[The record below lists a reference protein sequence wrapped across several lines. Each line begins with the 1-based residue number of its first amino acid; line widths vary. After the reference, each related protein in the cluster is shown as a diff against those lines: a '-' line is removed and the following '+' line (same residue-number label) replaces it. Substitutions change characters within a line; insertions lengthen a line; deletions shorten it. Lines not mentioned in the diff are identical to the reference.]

1 MAINKIAQTNPA
13 ATWAEPVDQ
22 LSIPKLVAFH
32 LISGGLVTVACVI
45 LAPMMKAAGFPP
57 IAALLAAILIVL
69 VPVELGVVLRTAR
82 RDGFHVAVP
91 YRHRLRAREWL
102 WLVPVLIVAAF
113 AGFGVHRLIEPWLIA
128 HVFGWVPEWLTTP
141 VPLDHIDDY
150 SAGHWLVTICAYFLL
165 NGVIGPVVE
174 ELYFR
179 GFLLPRME
187 HLGRWG
193 PLVNSTLFSLY
204 HWWSPWQILA
214 RILAIT
220 PMIYAVRWKKNVYLG
235 MVVHCALNLL
245 GVVLVTNLVL
255 TRL

>member
-1 MAINKIAQTNPA
+1 
-13 ATWAEPVDQ
+13 
-22 LSIPKLVAFH
+22 
-32 LISGGLVTVACVI
+32 
-45 LAPMMKAAGFPP
+45 
-57 IAALLAAILIVL
+57 
-69 VPVELGVVLRTAR
+69 
-82 RDGFHVAVP
+82 
-91 YRHRLRAREWL
+91 
-102 WLVPVLIVAAF
+102 LIVAAF

-128 HVFGWVPEWLTTP
+128 HPFGWVPEWLTTP

-193 PLVNSTLFSLY
+193 PLVNTTLFSLY

-214 RILAIT
+214 RILGLT
-220 PMIYAVRWKKNVYLG
+220 PTIYAVHWKKNIYLG
-235 MVVHCALNLL
+235 MAVHCALNLL
-245 GVVLVTNLVL
+245 GVAIVTNLVL
-255 TRL
+255 ARL